1 MKNRLVQSVKAT
13 ISSII
18 VALLIAVLLLL
29 AIKLFLGRKIDE
41 IFTLVNKVSI
51 TTDTK
56 AETLKTTINTDDKTE
71 KTTIKNY
78 PEYGTQY
85 ATIEIDKIDINLPVY
100 YGDTLDIL
108 KKGVGHSSGSY
119 FPGEGGSIIYMGHN
133 SKKMFRRFSELQ
145 KGNQIKITTSYGEYV
160 YKIYDM
166 QLIKE
171 TELEK
176 LPIQREKEILMIY
189 TCYPFNNVGYAT
201 QRYVI
206 YAELEK

>member
-1 MKNRLVQSVKAT
+1 MKNRLVQSIKAT

-18 VALLIAVLLLL
+18 VALLITGILLLG
-29 AIKLFLGRKIDE
+29 IKLFLGRE
-41 IFTLVNKVSI
+41 IEKVFTLVNKVSI
-51 TTDTK
+51 TTSAK
-56 AETLKTTINTDDKTE
+56 AEPEQTTISTDEETE
-71 KTTIKNY
+71 QTIIKNY

-85 ATIEIDKIDINLPVY
+85 ATIEIDKIDVNLPVY
-100 YGDTLDIL
+100 FGDTLEIL

-133 SKKMFRRFSELQ
+133 SKNMFRRFSELQ
-145 KGNQIKITTSYGEYV
+145 IGNEIKVTTSYGEYT

-171 TELEK
+171 TEIDK
-176 LPIQREKEILMIY
+176 LPIQRDKEILMIY

-201 QRYVI
+201 QRYVV

>member
-1 MKNRLVQSVKAT
+1 MKNRLVQTVKAT

-18 VALLIAVLLLL
+18 VAVLITVLLLL
-29 AIKLFLGRKIDE
+29 GIKLFLGRE
-41 IFTLVNKVSI
+41 IEKVFTLVNKVSI
-51 TTDTK
+51 TTSAK
-56 AETLKTTINTDDKTE
+56 AEPEQTIISEEKQTLQ
-71 KTTIKNY
+71 NY

-85 ATIEIDKIDINLPVY
+85 ATIEIDKIDVNLPVY
-100 YGDTLDIL
+100 FGDTLEIL

-133 SKKMFRRFSELQ
+133 SKNMFRRFSELQ
-145 KGNQIKITTSYGEYV
+145 IGNEIKVTTSYGEYT

-171 TELEK
+171 TETDK
-176 LPIQREKEILMIY
+176 LPIQRDKEILMIY

-201 QRYVI
+201 QRYVV

>member
-1 MKNRLVQSVKAT
+1 MQNKLVQSVKAT

-18 VALLIAVLLLL
+18 VALLITGILLLG
-29 AIKLFLGRKIDE
+29 IKLFLGRE
-41 IFTLVNKVSI
+41 IEKVFTLVNKVSI
-51 TTDTK
+51 TTNAK
-56 AETLKTTINTDDKTE
+56 AEPEQTVISEEKQTLQ
-71 KTTIKNY
+71 NY

-85 ATIEIDKIDINLPVY
+85 ATIEIDKIDVNLPVY
-100 YGDTLDIL
+100 FGDTLEIL

-133 SKKMFRRFSELQ
+133 SKNMFRRFSELQ
-145 KGNQIKITTSYGEYV
+145 IGNEIKVTTSYGEYT

-171 TELEK
+171 TETDK
-176 LPIQREKEILMIY
+176 LPIQRDKEILMIY

-201 QRYVI
+201 QRYVV

>member
-1 MKNRLVQSVKAT
+1 MKNRLVQTVKAT

-18 VALLIAVLLLL
+18 VAVLITVLLLVG
-29 AIKLFLGRKIDE
+29 IKLFLGRE
-41 IFTLVNKVSI
+41 IEKVFTLVNKVSI
-51 TTDTK
+51 TTSAK
-56 AETLKTTINTDDKTE
+56 AEPEQTIISEEKQTLQ
-71 KTTIKNY
+71 NY

-85 ATIEIDKIDINLPVY
+85 ATIEIDKIDVNLPVY
-100 YGDTLDIL
+100 FGDTLEIL

-133 SKKMFRRFSELQ
+133 SKNMFRRFSELQ
-145 KGNQIKITTSYGEYV
+145 IGNEIKVTTSYGEYT

-171 TELEK
+171 TETDK
-176 LPIQREKEILMIY
+176 LPIQRDKEILMIY

-201 QRYVI
+201 QRYVV

>member
-1 MKNRLVQSVKAT
+1 MQNKLVQSVKAT

-18 VALLIAVLLLL
+18 VALLITGLLLL
-29 AIKLFLGRKIDE
+29 GIKLFLGRE
-41 IFTLVNKVSI
+41 IEKVFTLVNKVSI
-51 TTDTK
+51 TTSAK
-56 AETLKTTINTDDKTE
+56 AKPEQTTISTDEETE
-71 KTTIKNY
+71 QTIIKNY

-85 ATIEIDKIDINLPVY
+85 ATIEIDKIDVNLPVY
-100 YGDTLDIL
+100 FGDTLEIL

-133 SKKMFRRFSELQ
+133 SKNMFRRFSELQ
-145 KGNQIKITTSYGEYV
+145 IGNEIKVTTSYGEFT

-171 TELEK
+171 TEIDK
-176 LPIQREKEILMIY
+176 LPIQRDKEILMIY

-201 QRYVI
+201 QRYVV